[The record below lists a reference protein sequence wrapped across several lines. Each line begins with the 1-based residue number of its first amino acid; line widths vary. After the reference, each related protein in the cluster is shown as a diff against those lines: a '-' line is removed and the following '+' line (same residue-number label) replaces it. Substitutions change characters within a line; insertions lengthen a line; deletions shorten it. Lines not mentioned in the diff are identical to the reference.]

1 MQYQDY
7 KLLEIFGQRV
17 RELRMKHNQ
26 SIIIFPLT
34 VPVLTSA
41 TVSRIENGL
50 VDLKFT
56 TFIKLA
62 NALNITPAA
71 LLQDFNFI
79 YEESD

>member
-62 NALNITPAA
+62 NALNMTPAA

>member
-62 NALNITPAA
+62 NALNMTPAA

-79 YEESD
+79 YEELD